1 MVEILTVNQVA
12 RMLCRDMKT
21 IRKYIASGKLEA
33 FKVGRDW
40 RIEQAE
46 LERFLNRNKNLDFQ
60 SAK

>member
-12 RMLCRDMKT
+12 RLLNRDMKT
-21 IRKYIASGKLEA
+21 IRRYIVGGQIKA

-46 LERFLNRNKNLDFQ
+46 LERFLNKNKNLDFQ